1 MTKNSLIELKDL
13 RKQIEEKIEELRLEQ
28 ILNAL
33 PDNKIMTD
41 KHAVSYL
48 QKQTGL
54 DEGTIVNS
62 LNKLIEERR

>member
-1 MTKNSLIELKDL
+1 MSSIDEKFFNRIERLK

-41 KHAVSYL
+41 KHAVAETDRFRRRY
-48 QKQTGL
+48 
-54 DEGTIVNS
+54 NS
-62 LNKLIEERR
+62 